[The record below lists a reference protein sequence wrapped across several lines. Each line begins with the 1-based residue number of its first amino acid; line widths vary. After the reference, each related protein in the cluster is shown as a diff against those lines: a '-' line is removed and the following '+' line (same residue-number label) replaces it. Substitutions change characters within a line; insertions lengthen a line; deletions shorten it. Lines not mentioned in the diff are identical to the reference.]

1 MHQDATLDG
10 RMESVLAL
18 VVLLA
23 ASSHGKCVCGGGHVY
38 RDSVCANL
46 ILFLGV

>member
-23 ASSHGKCVCGGGHVY
+23 ASSHGKCVCGGGACIQGQC
-38 RDSVCANL
+38 VC
-46 ILFLGV
+46 